1 MNTYVMGE
9 IAILL
14 AVTVLAGIL
23 IGWCIKSLLSGRTER
38 KVRAHVARD
47 VDDAAADVANIR
59 QTLLRRDAQLKDA
72 NLELQKMRGR
82 DMSIKAGSDT
92 QVDEINKL
100 KNELALA
107 RQSLDR
113 NRTEFNAFRNEKLTE
128 VQSINNQL
136 ASYQTGGSV
145 HDERMSEAN
154 ETIGALR
161 NAVRENDK
169 VIDSLRARIKEGDS
183 SVENLRTQL
192 KASETSLQ
200 DIQKT
205 RQTTDASI
213 ATLNADLLEAT
224 AQRDKFK
231 RDYDSMLENKN
242 REINK
247 QQQKLEELG
256 KSQTTLHQ
264 KDHEYKKLQQESQA
278 NSKRSAEQLNALK
291 RTISENESQ
300 RAESLKNLKRL
311 QDQVT
316 ALEAKNQTLV
326 ANAEKQALLHTKQLQ
341 QASKELDTSRSLGKQ
356 VENKSAEVIALND
369 MLKDVSNKRI
379 EAQSRVKQLES
390 KLQSTE
396 AQAAAATDAQRKI
409 ASTTAMLQERD
420 ATIAKL
426 RTELDDVVDNR
437 NRLSIELGE
446 LQAASEKTKTALTQ
460 QSEQQI
466 AQMQS
471 ALQDRDK
478 SFEKL
483 RSDMDQMASAR
494 DRLTGELE
502 KLQQHGTQLET
513 FKSSMETTVAQ
524 RDTELQQRK
533 AAYEKLQHEFNQ
545 LANTRDDYEKRI
557 SALTAEVTAQSKLL
571 KEQEKRTASEASQA
585 ATLRSRLSLADSE
598 NLKLNSELSDS
609 AELNLAITE
618 RDSVIQKLNVEL
630 QDAKMNSAS
639 STSQEEANSKITSLT
654 SALKDRDV
662 EIARLNNVVTDN
674 RLSTKKHQSDT
685 TLLKQEIES
694 QGKLIKELEQQAE
707 NTLTLHK
714 KIAAQSTEIEELR
727 ASMYRGDTV
736 DSANATSKEIEHLKA
751 QLEKQS
757 SETNRLTQ
765 QLSTGNTEQSKQSAD
780 LKLQVAKLQSEVE
793 QRNTDIQRLQK
804 QNNSLSETTNELT
817 RLKAQLQQRDQK
829 TTSTQPQSEAAAN
842 QKHAKTASEET
853 TDNRTAAAKPRVFV
867 RQNSDSKVT
876 ESLTGVAANTSGRAA
891 YTRDGYKLKHTNGSD
906 NLALLP
912 GISARAEKELNANG
926 VAEFEQIAL
935 WSSREISHFAER
947 AGVSAAEAE
956 RYNWPALARQI
967 LDGTFRKSEFEHTDN
982 S

>member
-59 QTLLRRDAQLKDA
+59 QTLLRREAQLKDA
-72 NLELQKMRGR
+72 NHELQKMRGR
-82 DMSIKAGSDT
+82 DMSFKAGSDT

-113 NRTEFNAFRNEKLTE
+113 NRTEFNTFRNEKLTE

-145 HDERMSEAN
+145 HDERMIEAN
-154 ETIGALR
+154 QTIGALR
-161 NAVRENDK
+161 TAVRENDK

-192 KASETSLQ
+192 KTSESSL
-200 DIQKT
+200 DEIQKT
-205 RQTTDASI
+205 RHTTDASI
-213 ATLNADLLEAT
+213 ATLNADLHEVT

-242 REINK
+242 REITR

-256 KSQTTLHQ
+256 KIQTTLHQ

-278 NSKRSAEQLNALK
+278 NAKRAAEQINASKRS
-291 RTISENESQ
+291 ISEHDSQ

-316 ALEAKNQTLV
+316 ALDAKNKALV
-326 ANAEKQALLHTKQLQ
+326 ANAEKQALLHTTQLQ

-369 MLKDVSNKRI
+369 MLKDVSNKRT
-379 EAQSRVKQLES
+379 EAQSRVKQLEAHL
-390 KLQSTE
+390 KTTE
-396 AQAAAATDAQRKI
+396 SQAAASADAQRKI

-426 RTELDDVVDNR
+426 RSELDDIVDNR
-437 NRLSIELGE
+437 NSLSIQLGE
-446 LQAASEKTKTALTQ
+446 LQTASEKTKTALTQ
-460 QSEQQI
+460 QSQQQI
-466 AQMQS
+466 SQMQS

-524 RDTELQQRK
+524 RDTELHQRK
-533 AAYEKLQHEFNQ
+533 AAYEKLQQEFKQ
-545 LANTRDDYEKRI
+545 LATTRDDYEKRI
-557 SALTAEVTAQSKLL
+557 SALTAEVSAQSKML
-571 KEQEKRTASEASQA
+571 KEQEQRTATEVSQA

-598 NLKLNSELSDS
+598 NQKLSSELSDS

-618 RDSVIQKLNVEL
+618 RESVIQKLNVEL
-630 QDAKMNSAS
+630 QDAKMNTAS
-639 STSQEEANSKITSLT
+639 SASQEEANSTIASLT
-654 SALKDRDV
+654 SALKDRDT
-662 EIARLNNVVTDN
+662 ELARLNNIVTDN
-674 RLSTKKHQSDT
+674 RLSNKKYQSET
-685 TLLKQEIES
+685 SLLKQEIES
-694 QGKLIKELEQQAE
+694 QGRLIKGLEEQAE
-707 NTLTLHK
+707 NTLSLHK

-727 ASMYRGDTV
+727 ASMYRGDNVEST
-736 DSANATSKEIEHLKA
+736 NATSQEITHLKA

-757 SETNRLTQ
+757 SETDRLTQ
-765 QLSTGNTEQSKQSAD
+765 KLATGTGDQSKQTAE
-780 LKLQVAKLQSEVE
+780 LKLQLARLQSEAE
-793 QRNTDIQRLQK
+793 QRNADIQRLQK
-804 QNNSLSETTNELT
+804 QNSSLSETSNDLT
-817 RLKAQLQQRDQK
+817 QLKRQLEQRDK
-829 TTSTQPQSEAAAN
+829 ELNSTRQQQSGEAAIQSTN
-842 QKHAKTASEET
+842 QQPA
-853 TDNRTAAAKPRVFV
+853 DNRTAAAKPRVFV
-867 RQNSDSKVT
+867 RQNSDSGVT
-876 ESLTGVAANTSGRAA
+876 ESLTGVAANSTGRAA
-891 YTRDGYKLKHTNGSD
+891 YTRDGYKLKHSNGND

-912 GISARAEKELNANG
+912 GISARAEKELNTNG

-967 LDGTFRKSEFEHTDN
+967 LDGTYRKSEFEQTDKG
-982 S
+982 

>member
-59 QTLLRRDAQLKDA
+59 QTLLRREAQLKDA
-72 NLELQKMRGR
+72 NHELQKMRGR

-128 VQSINNQL
+128 LQSINNKL
-136 ASYQTGGSV
+136 ASYQSGGSV
-145 HDERMSEAN
+145 HDERMAEAN

-161 NAVRENDK
+161 TAVRENDK

-183 SVENLRTQL
+183 SVENLRSQL
-192 KASETSLQ
+192 KASETSLE
-200 DIQKT
+200 DIQQT
-205 RQTTDASI
+205 RQATEATI
-213 ATLNADLLEAT
+213 ATLNADYQEAT

-242 REINK
+242 REITR

-256 KSQTTLHQ
+256 KAQTTLHQ
-264 KDHEYKKLQQESQA
+264 KDHEYKKLQQESQDIA
-278 NSKRSAEQLNALK
+278 NRSAEQLNSLK
-291 RTISENESQ
+291 RKVTENESQ

-316 ALEAKNQTLV
+316 ALEAKNKTLV
-326 ANAEKQALLHTKQLQ
+326 ANAEKQALLHTTQLQ

-356 VENKSAEVIALND
+356 VENKSAELIALND
-369 MLKDVSNKRI
+369 MLKDVSNKRN
-379 EAQSRVKQLES
+379 EAQTRVKQLEAQLKTS
-390 KLQSTE
+390 D
-396 AQAAAATDAQRKI
+396 AQATADAERKI
-409 ASTTAMLQERD
+409 AGVTNLLQERD

-426 RTELDDVVDNR
+426 RSELDDIVDSR
-437 NRLSIELGE
+437 NRLSIQLGE
-446 LQAASEKTKTALTQ
+446 LQTGSEKTKTALTK
-460 QSEQQI
+460 QSQQQI

-494 DRLTGELE
+494 DRLTKELE
-502 KLQQHGTQLET
+502 KLQQHGMQLET
-513 FKSSMETTVAQ
+513 FKSGMETTVAQ
-524 RDTELQQRK
+524 RDAELQQRK
-533 AAYEKLQHEFNQ
+533 AAYDKLQQEFKQ
-545 LANTRDDYEKRI
+545 LSNTRDDYEKRI
-557 SALTAEVTAQSKLL
+557 SVLAAEVSAQSKLL
-571 KEQEKRTASEASQA
+571 KEQEKRTATEASQA
-585 ATLRSRLSLADSE
+585 ANLRSRLSLADSE
-598 NLKLNSELSDS
+598 NQKLNSELSNF

-618 RDSVIQKLNVEL
+618 RDSVIQKLNVDL
-630 QDAKMNSAS
+630 QDAKMNTAS
-639 STSQEEANSKITSLT
+639 NAGQEEASSKIESLT
-654 SALKDRDV
+654 LALKDRDT
-662 EIARLNNVVTDN
+662 ELARLNNIVTDN
-674 RLSTKKHQSDT
+674 RLNAKKQQSET
-685 TLLKQEIES
+685 TLLQQENES
-694 QGKLIKELEQQAE
+694 QARLIKGLEEQAE

-727 ASMYRGDTV
+727 ASMYRGDTG
-736 DSANATSKEIEHLKA
+736 DATKATSKEIEHLKA
-751 QLEKQS
+751 ELKKQN
-757 SETNRLTQ
+757 SETSRLTQ
-765 QLSTGNTEQSKQSAD
+765 LLSTGTGEQSKQSAD
-780 LKLQVAKLQSEVE
+780 LKLQVARLQSEVE
-793 QRNTDIQRLQK
+793 QRNIDIQLLQK
-804 QNNSLSETTNELT
+804 QNSTLSETGDEIT
-817 RLKAQLQQRDQK
+817 RLKRQLEQRDRELNSARQQQSAPTK
-829 TTSTQPQSEAAAN
+829 NQSTRQAAN
-842 QKHAKTASEET
+842 QDSSQSKT
-853 TDNRTAAAKPRVFV
+853 TATKPRVFV
-867 RQNSDSKVT
+867 RQDNGSKAT
-876 ESLTGVAANTSGRAA
+876 EALTGVAANPTVRAT
-891 YTRDGYKLKHTNGSD
+891 YTRDGYKLKHTNGND

-935 WSSREISHFAER
+935 WSGREISHFAER